1 MDAFLILVL
10 ILSVFLAIFLVLGI
24 IFLVLSI
31 RISIQIK
38 RITDNVEDASDS
50 LRSFF
55 ATLNRLA
62 NPAIIAKI
70 VVKYIRN
77 HLSGK
82 RRNKDEQ

>member
-1 MDAFLILVL
+1 MDAFQILVL

-55 ATLNRLA
+55 TMLNRLA

-82 RRNKDEQ
+82 RRNKDE

>member
-1 MDAFLILVL
+1 MDAFQILVL
-10 ILSVFLAIFLVLGI
+10 ILSVFLAIFLALGI

-55 ATLNRLA
+55 TTLNRLA
-62 NPAIIAKI
+62 NPAIITKI

-82 RRNKDEQ
+82 RRNKDE

>member
-1 MDAFLILVL
+1 MDAFQILVL
-10 ILSVFLAIFLVLGI
+10 ILSVFLAIFLALGI

-55 ATLNRLA
+55 TTLNRLA
-62 NPAIIAKI
+62 NPAIITKI

>member
-1 MDAFLILVL
+1 MDAFQILVL

-55 ATLNRLA
+55 TTLNRLA
-62 NPAIIAKI
+62 NPAIITKI

-82 RRNKDEQ
+82 RRNKDE

>member
-1 MDAFLILVL
+1 MDAFQILVL

-55 ATLNRLA
+55 TTLNRLA
-62 NPAIIAKI
+62 NPAIITKI